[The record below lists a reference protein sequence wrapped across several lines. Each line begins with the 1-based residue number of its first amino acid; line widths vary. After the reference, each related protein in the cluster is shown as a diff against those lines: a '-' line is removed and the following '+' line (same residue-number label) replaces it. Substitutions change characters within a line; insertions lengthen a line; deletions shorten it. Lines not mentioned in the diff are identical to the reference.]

1 MADGINGASCNEYR
15 PSSDT
20 QSVKGGDDMPATNPR
35 VEESKR
41 VINRS
46 GKSPATDDKVVDR
59 LREIYRTK

>member
-1 MADGINGASCNEYR
+1 MVDGINDASCNEHR

-35 VEESKR
+35 VEEVKR
-41 VINRS
+41 VIARS